1 MSFDP
6 QDLDPAE
13 DFSAVPTNTVK
24 WVEGKGQWIY
34 WKECIAVTVYED
46 KGEGKIHSKL
56 SGQVKLEP
64 GVELYFV
71 GGQVKE

>member
-1 MSFDP
+1 
-6 QDLDPAE
+6 
-13 DFSAVPTNTVK
+13 
-24 WVEGKGQWIY
+24 VEGKGQWIY
-34 WKECIAVTVYED
+34 WKECIALTVYED